1 MSFGLICHQTVEHL
15 CLVIFVDSDKE
26 VAVRNAV
33 CHGIDRNKQG
43 FIVKIDYFL
52 KIFNVNF

>member
-15 CLVIFVDSDKE
+15 CLVIFVGPDKQ

-33 CHGIDRNKQG
+33 CHSIDRIKQG

-52 KIFNVNF
+52 RFSL